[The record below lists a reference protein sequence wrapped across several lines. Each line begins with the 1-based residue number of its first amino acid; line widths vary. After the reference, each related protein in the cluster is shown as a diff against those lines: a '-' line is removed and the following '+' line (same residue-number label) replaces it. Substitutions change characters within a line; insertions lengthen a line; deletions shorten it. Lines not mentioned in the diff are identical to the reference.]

1 MITVVAAVIGW
12 SIVER
17 FARQRERRVKV
28 KAMVT
33 SFIAAVNEISG
44 DAIRYYELEGA
55 SARAVV
61 LSKTLKSG
69 ISTLGDVIEALKF
82 SGVELSK
89 GDTSLKVFRQV
100 ITGGV
105 FDTMERTAS
114 PSGAPVFELIAN
126 ASASLA
132 RNMQLAHFRSMA
144 LRKAHSKT

>member
-89 GDTSLKVFRQV
+89 GVR
-100 ITGGV
+100 
-105 FDTMERTAS
+105 
-114 PSGAPVFELIAN
+114 P
-126 ASASLA
+126 
-132 RNMQLAHFRSMA
+132 
-144 LRKAHSKT
+144 